1 MLIVNVNKNGN
12 QVVVS
17 TEGVIDTQSASKLSD
32 VLLELDYGDLDLT
45 LDFGRTDYI
54 TSAGLRVLL
63 VARKKLTDD
72 TMRIINVNEVIE
84 EVFKV
89 TGFSDLLNYTGKKQD
104 ALDCHMSFKALLKK
118 RVNDGLAF
126 VFSGREYT
134 WEDVDR
140 LSQIAADDLSKLGV
154 KKGAHVGICSP
165 NSINWIITFFAVQK
179 LGAIAILVNHGLKPD
194 EVAVLAEIGDI
205 THLCYGAI
213 PGITDFGVYSA
224 ALLGGRSTVEYM
236 YDIGMDVDFTSRLSE
251 YDAVKDKYGETYH
264 SDDPSVVIFT
274 SGSTGKPKA
283 VLSSSFNILNSVKAI
298 SAECNFTNADRAC
311 AFLPL
316 FHVFGFASC
325 IGIGLLY
332 GCVSYIPTVSKP
344 AALIDLIRDN
354 KCTVFNTVPT
364 MFLAM
369 IQQPEFTPE
378 ALSSLRVSVL
388 GGSATSESQM
398 TMLRSLL
405 PDNHFC
411 NIYGMSE
418 NAVISMTRYED
429 TVEHVTQTVGRR
441 VDGIEIEI
449 RNPASGEKVKD
460 GESGEIFI
468 RSKEMIVCYYR
479 LPIEKQPLDD
489 EGWLATGDLGVI
501 LPDGYLKLVG
511 RAKDLIIRGG
521 ENISPGE
528 VADAVAQLPGVADVK
543 VLGVPHEVL
552 GEEVAAAIV
561 LKDGKTFDEDAAKQT
576 LAGKLAKFKIPAY
589 FVVLD
594 KFPLLGSGK
603 VDAITL
609 KKDVLSKLGERR
621 SMQS

>member
-1 MLIVNVNKNGN
+1 MLVINVNKNGN
-12 QVVVS
+12 KVTVA
-17 TEGVIDTQSASKLSD
+17 TEGVIDTETASNLSAT
-32 VLLELDYGDLDLT
+32 LLELDYSNLDLT
-45 LDFGRTDYI
+45 LDFDKTDYI

-72 TMRIINVNEVIE
+72 TMRIINVNEPIE
-84 EVFKV
+84 LVFKV
-89 TGFSDLLNYTGKKQD
+89 TGFSDILNYSGKKQD
-104 ALDCHMSFKALLKK
+104 VVDCHMSFKALLKK
-118 RVNDGLAF
+118 RVNDGKAF
-126 VFSGREYT
+126 VFDGRDYT
-134 WEDVDR
+134 WENIDR
-140 LSQIAADDLSKLGV
+140 LSQIAADDLAKLGV
-154 KKGAHVGICSP
+154 DKGAHVGICSH
-165 NSINWIITFFAVQK
+165 NSINWIIAFFAVQK
-179 LGAIAILVNHGLKPD
+179 LGAIAILVNYGLKPD
-194 EVAVLAEIGDI
+194 EIATLAEIGDI

-213 PGITDFGVYSA
+213 PGITDFGVYSS
-224 ALLGGRSTVEYM
+224 ALLSGKSTIEHM
-236 YDIGMDVDFTSRLSE
+236 YDIGKDVDFTARLSE
-251 YDAVKDKYGETYH
+251 YDAIKDKYSEIYH
-264 SDDPSVVIFT
+264 FDDPSVIIFT

-298 SAECNFTNADRAC
+298 CAECNFSSEDRAC

-332 GCVSYIPTVSKP
+332 GCVEYIPTNNKP

-369 IQQPEFTPE
+369 IQQSNFEPE
-378 ALSSLRVSVL
+378 ALSSLRVSFL
-388 GGSATSESQM
+388 GGSTTSESQM
-398 TMLRSLL
+398 KMLRSLL
-405 PDNHFC
+405 PNNHFC

-418 NAVISMTRYED
+418 NPVISMTRYED
-429 TVEHVTQTVGRR
+429 TFEHVTQTVGRR

-449 RNPASGEKVKD
+449 RSLANGEKVED
-460 GESGEIFI
+460 GEPGEIFI
-468 RSKEMIVCYYR
+468 RSKEMIISYYR

-528 VADAVAQLPGVADVK
+528 IADAVAQLPGVADVK

-561 LKDGKTFDEDAAKQT
+561 LKEGQTFDEDAARQT
-576 LAGKLAKFKIPAY
+576 MSENLAKYKVPAY
-589 FVVLD
+589 FVIMD

-603 VDAITL
+603 IDAITL
-609 KKDVLSKLGERR
+609 KKEILSKLNRE
-621 SMQS
+621 

>member
-1 MLIVNVNKNGN
+1 MLVINVNKNGN
-12 QVVVS
+12 KVTVA
-17 TEGVIDTQSASKLSD
+17 TEGVIDTETASNLSAT
-32 VLLELDYGDLDLT
+32 LLELDYSNLDLT
-45 LDFGRTDYI
+45 LDFDKTDYI

-72 TMRIINVNEVIE
+72 TMRIINVNEPIE
-84 EVFKV
+84 LVFKV
-89 TGFSDLLNYTGKKQD
+89 TGFSDILNYSGKKQD
-104 ALDCHMSFKALLKK
+104 VVDCHMSFKALLKK
-118 RVNDGLAF
+118 RVNDGKAF
-126 VFSGREYT
+126 VFDGRDYT
-134 WEDVDR
+134 WEDIDR
-140 LSQIAADDLSKLGV
+140 LSQIAADDLAKLGV
-154 KKGAHVGICSP
+154 DKGAHVGICSH
-165 NSINWIITFFAVQK
+165 NSINWIIAFFAVQK
-179 LGAIAILVNHGLKPD
+179 LGAIAILVNYGLKPD
-194 EVAVLAEIGDI
+194 EIATLAEIGDI

-224 ALLGGRSTVEYM
+224 ALLSGKSTIEHM
-236 YDIGMDVDFTSRLSE
+236 YDIGKDVDFTARLSE
-251 YDAVKDKYGETYH
+251 YDAIKDKYSEIYH
-264 SDDPSVVIFT
+264 FDDPSVIIFT

-298 SAECNFTNADRAC
+298 CAECNFSSKDRAC

-332 GCVSYIPTVSKP
+332 GCVEYIPTNNKP

-369 IQQPEFTPE
+369 IQQSNFEPE
-378 ALSSLRVSVL
+378 ALSSLRVSFL
-388 GGSATSESQM
+388 GGSTTSESQM
-398 TMLRSLL
+398 KMLRSLL
-405 PDNHFC
+405 PNNHFC

-418 NAVISMTRYED
+418 NPVISMTRYED
-429 TVEHVTQTVGRR
+429 TFEHVTQTVGRR

-449 RNPASGEKVKD
+449 RSLANGEKVED
-460 GESGEIFI
+460 GEPGEIFI
-468 RSKEMIVCYYR
+468 RSKEMIISYYR

-528 VADAVAQLPGVADVK
+528 IADAVAQLPGVADVK

-561 LKDGKTFDEDAAKQT
+561 LKEGQTFDEDAARQT
-576 LAGKLAKFKIPAY
+576 MSEKLAKYKVPAY
-589 FVVLD
+589 FVIMD

-603 VDAITL
+603 IDAVTL
-609 KKDVLSKLGERR
+609 KKEILSKLNRE
-621 SMQS
+621 

>member
-1 MLIVNVNKNGN
+1 MLTVNVNKNGN
-12 QVVVS
+12 SVTVA
-17 TEGVIDTQSASKLSD
+17 TEGVIDTETSSKLSD
-32 VLLELDYGDLDLT
+32 ALLELDYSDLDLT
-45 LDFGRTDYI
+45 LDFDKTDYI

-63 VARKKLTDD
+63 IARKKLSDD
-72 TMRIINVNEVIE
+72 TMKIINVNEVIE
-84 EVFKV
+84 HVFKV
-89 TGFSDLLNYTGKKQD
+89 TGFSNILNYAEKNRNEIN
-104 ALDCHMSFKALLKK
+104 CHMSFKALLKK
-118 RVNDGLAF
+118 RVDGGKAF
-126 VFSGREYT
+126 VFAGREYT

-140 LSQIAADDLSKLGV
+140 LSQIAADDLAKLGV

-165 NSINWIITFFAVQK
+165 NSINWIISFFAVQK
-179 LGAIAILVNHGLKPD
+179 LGAIAILVNYGLKPD
-194 EVAVLAEIGDI
+194 EIATLAEIGDI

-213 PGITDFGVYSA
+213 PGLTDFGIYCA
-224 ALLGGRSTVEYM
+224 ALLGGKSTVEYM
-236 YDIGMDVDFTSRLSE
+236 YDIGMDVDFTSRISE
-251 YDAVKDKYGETYH
+251 YDSVKDKYDEMFH
-264 SDDPSVVIFT
+264 SDDPSVIIYT

-298 SAECNFTNADRAC
+298 SAECNFTSADRSC

-332 GCVSYIPTVSKP
+332 GCVSYIPTLNKP

-354 KCTVFNTVPT
+354 ECTIFNTVPT

-369 IQQPEFTPE
+369 IQQPTFKPE

-405 PDNHFC
+405 PNNHFC

-429 TVEHVTQTVGRR
+429 TFEHVTQTVGRR

-449 RNPASGEKVKD
+449 RNPANGEKVKD

-468 RSKEMIVCYYR
+468 RSKEMIVCYYN
-479 LPIEKQPLDD
+479 LPIEMQPLDH

-528 VADAVAQLPGVADVK
+528 IADAVAQLPSVADVK
-543 VLGVPHEVL
+543 VLGVPHEIL

-561 LKDGKTFDEDAAKQT
+561 LKDGETFDADAAKQT
-576 LAGKLAKFKIPAY
+576 LTGKLAKYKIPAY
-589 FVVLD
+589 FVVMD
-594 KFPLLGSGK
+594 EFPLLGSGK

-609 KKDVLSKLGERR
+609 KKDVLSKLNKG
-621 SMQS
+621 

>member
-1 MLIVNVNKNGN
+1 MLIVHVNKNGN
-12 QVVVS
+12 RVIVA
-17 TEGVIDTQSASKLSD
+17 TEGVIDTETASNLND
-32 VLLELDYGDLDLT
+32 ALLGLDYGDLDLT
-45 LDFGRTDYI
+45 LDFEKTDYI

-89 TGFSDLLNYTGKKQD
+89 TGFSNFLNYTKKKQD
-104 ALDCHMSFKALLKK
+104 AVNCHMSFKALLKK
-118 RVNDGLAF
+118 RVSDGKAF
-126 VFSGREYT
+126 VFAGREYT

-140 LSQIAADDLSKLGV
+140 LSQIVADDLAKLGV

-179 LGAIAILVNHGLKPD
+179 LGAIAILVNYGLKPD
-194 EVAVLAEIGDI
+194 EIAALAEIGDI

-213 PGITDFGVYSA
+213 PGLTDFGVYSA
-224 ALLGGRSTVEYM
+224 ALLGGRSTIEYM
-236 YDIGMDVDFTSRLSE
+236 YDIGMDIDFSSRLFE
-251 YDAVKDKYGETYH
+251 YDAIKDQYGEMYH

-283 VLSSSFNILNSVKAI
+283 VLSSSFNILNSVRAI
-298 SAECNFTNADRAC
+298 SVECNFTSADVSC

-316 FHVFGFASC
+316 FHVFGFSSC

-332 GCVSYIPTVSKP
+332 GCVSFIPTINKP

-354 KCTVFNTVPT
+354 QCTIFNTVPT

-369 IQQPEFTPE
+369 IQQPTFTPE
-378 ALSSLRVSVL
+378 ALSSLRVSAL

-405 PDNHFC
+405 PNNHFC

-429 TVEHVTQTVGRR
+429 TVEHITQTVGRR

-449 RNPASGEKVKD
+449 RNPANGEKVKD
-460 GESGEIFI
+460 GDPGEIFI

-479 LPIEKQPLDD
+479 LPIEMQPLDH

-543 VLGVPHEVL
+543 VLGIPHEVL

-561 LKDGKTFDEDAAKQT
+561 LKEGETFDADAAKQT
-576 LAGKLAKFKIPAY
+576 LAEKLAKYKIPAY
-589 FVVLD
+589 FVVMD

-603 VDAITL
+603 IDAITL
-609 KKDVLSKLGERR
+609 KKDVLSKLNKV
-621 SMQS
+621 

>member
-1 MLIVNVNKNGN
+1 MLVINVNKNGN
-12 QVVVS
+12 KVTVA
-17 TEGVIDTQSASKLSD
+17 TEGVIDTETASNLSAT
-32 VLLELDYGDLDLT
+32 LLELDYSNLDLT
-45 LDFGRTDYI
+45 LDFDKTDYI

-72 TMRIINVNEVIE
+72 TMRIINVNEPIE
-84 EVFKV
+84 LVFKV
-89 TGFSDLLNYTGKKQD
+89 TGFSDILNYSGKKQD
-104 ALDCHMSFKALLKK
+104 VVDCHMSFKALLKK
-118 RVNDGLAF
+118 RVNDGKAF
-126 VFSGREYT
+126 VFDGRDYT
-134 WEDVDR
+134 WENIDR
-140 LSQIAADDLSKLGV
+140 LSQIAADDLAKLGV
-154 KKGAHVGICSP
+154 DKGAHVGICSH
-165 NSINWIITFFAVQK
+165 NSINWIIAFFAVQK
-179 LGAIAILVNHGLKPD
+179 LGAIAILVNYGLKPD
-194 EVAVLAEIGDI
+194 EIATLAEIGDI

-224 ALLGGRSTVEYM
+224 ALLSGKSTIEHM
-236 YDIGMDVDFTSRLSE
+236 YDIGKDVDFTARLSE
-251 YDAVKDKYGETYH
+251 YDAIKDKYSEIYH
-264 SDDPSVVIFT
+264 FDDPSVIIFT

-298 SAECNFTNADRAC
+298 CAECNFSSEDRAC

-332 GCVSYIPTVSKP
+332 GCVEYIPTNNKP

-369 IQQPEFTPE
+369 IQQSNFEPE
-378 ALSSLRVSVL
+378 ALSSLRVSFL
-388 GGSATSESQM
+388 GGSTTSESQM
-398 TMLRSLL
+398 KMLRSLL
-405 PDNHFC
+405 PNNHFC

-418 NAVISMTRYED
+418 NPVISMTRYED
-429 TVEHVTQTVGRR
+429 TFEHVTQTVGRR

-449 RNPASGEKVKD
+449 RSLANGEKVED
-460 GESGEIFI
+460 GEPGEIFI
-468 RSKEMIVCYYR
+468 RSKEMIISYYR

-528 VADAVAQLPGVADVK
+528 IADAVAQLPGVADVK

-561 LKDGKTFDEDAAKQT
+561 LKEGQTFDEDAARQT
-576 LAGKLAKFKIPAY
+576 MSEKLAKYKVPAY
-589 FVVLD
+589 FVIMD

-603 VDAITL
+603 IDAITL
-609 KKDVLSKLGERR
+609 KKEILSKLNRE
-621 SMQS
+621 

>member
-1 MLIVNVNKNGN
+1 MLTVNINKNGN
-12 QVVVS
+12 KVTVA
-17 TEGVIDTQSASKLSD
+17 TEGVIDTETAHDLSNA
-32 VLLELDYGDLDLT
+32 LLELDYSDLDLT
-45 LDFGRTDYI
+45 LDFDKTDYI

-63 VARKKLTDD
+63 IARKKLTDD
-72 TMRIINVNEVIE
+72 TMRVINVNEVIE
-84 EVFKV
+84 HVFNV
-89 TGFSDLLNYTGKKQD
+89 TGFSGILNYTEKKQETFN
-104 ALDCHMSFKALLKK
+104 CHMSFKALLKN
-118 RVNDGLAF
+118 RVNDGKAF
-126 VFSGREYT
+126 VFDGREYT
-134 WEDVDR
+134 WEDIDR
-140 LSQIAADDLSKLGV
+140 LSQIAADDLAKRGV
-154 KKGAHVGICSP
+154 GKGAHVGICSP
-165 NSINWIITFFAVQK
+165 NSINWIIAFFAVQK

-194 EVAVLAEIGDI
+194 EIASLAEIGDI

-213 PGITDFGVYSA
+213 PGITDFGVYSSE
-224 ALLGGRSTVEYM
+224 LRYGRSSIKYM
-236 YDIGMDVDFTSRLSE
+236 YNIGMDIDFTSRLSE
-251 YDAVKDKYGETYH
+251 YNSVKDKYGEMYH
-264 SDDPSVVIFT
+264 SDDPSVIIYT

-298 SAECNFTNADRAC
+298 SAECNFTSADKSC

-332 GCVSYIPTVSKP
+332 GCVSYIPTINKP

-354 KCTVFNTVPT
+354 KCTIFNTVPT

-369 IQQPEFTPE
+369 IQQPNFTPE
-378 ALSSLRVSVL
+378 ALESLRVSAL

-405 PDNHFC
+405 PNNHFC

-429 TVEHVTQTVGRR
+429 TLEHVTQTVGRR

-449 RNPASGEKVKD
+449 RNPANGEKVKD

-468 RSKEMIVCYYR
+468 RSKEMIVCYYN
-479 LPIEKQPLDD
+479 LPIEMQPLDH

-528 VADAVAQLPGVADVK
+528 IADAIAQLPTVADVK
-543 VLGVPHEVL
+543 VLGVPHEIL

-561 LKDGKTFDEDAAKQT
+561 LKEGETFDEDTAKQT
-576 LAGKLAKFKIPAY
+576 LAGKLAKYKIPAY
-589 FVVLD
+589 FVVMD

-603 VDAITL
+603 IDAITL
-609 KKDVLSKLGERR
+609 KKDVISKLNKG
-621 SMQS
+621 

>member
-1 MLIVNVNKNGN
+1 MLVINVNKNGN
-12 QVVVS
+12 KVTVA
-17 TEGVIDTQSASKLSD
+17 TEGVIDTETASNLSAT
-32 VLLELDYGDLDLT
+32 LLELDYSNLDLT
-45 LDFGRTDYI
+45 LDFDKTDYI

-72 TMRIINVNEVIE
+72 TMRIINVNERIE
-84 EVFKV
+84 LVFKV
-89 TGFSDLLNYTGKKQD
+89 TGFSDILNYSGKKQD
-104 ALDCHMSFKALLKK
+104 VVDCHMSFKALLKK
-118 RVNDGLAF
+118 RVNDGKAF
-126 VFSGREYT
+126 VFDGRDYT
-134 WEDVDR
+134 WEDIDR
-140 LSQIAADDLSKLGV
+140 LSQIAADDLAKLGV
-154 KKGAHVGICSP
+154 DKGAHVGICSH
-165 NSINWIITFFAVQK
+165 NSINWIIAFFAVQK
-179 LGAIAILVNHGLKPD
+179 LGAIAILVNYGLKPD
-194 EVAVLAEIGDI
+194 EIATLAEIGDI

-213 PGITDFGVYSA
+213 PGITDFGVYSS
-224 ALLGGRSTVEYM
+224 ALLSGKSTIEHM
-236 YDIGMDVDFTSRLSE
+236 YDIGKDVDFTARLSE
-251 YDAVKDKYGETYH
+251 YDAIKDKYSEIYH
-264 SDDPSVVIFT
+264 FDDPSVIIFT

-298 SAECNFTNADRAC
+298 CAECNFSSEDRAC

-332 GCVSYIPTVSKP
+332 GCVEYIPTNNKP
-344 AALIDLIRDN
+344 AALIDLIRYN

-364 MFLAM
+364 MFFAM
-369 IQQPEFTPE
+369 IQQSNFEPE
-378 ALSSLRVSVL
+378 ALSSLRVSFL
-388 GGSATSESQM
+388 GGSTTSESQM
-398 TMLRSLL
+398 KMLRSLL
-405 PDNHFC
+405 PNNHFC

-418 NAVISMTRYED
+418 NPVISMTRYED
-429 TVEHVTQTVGRR
+429 TFEHVTQTVGRR

-449 RNPASGEKVKD
+449 RSLANGEKVED
-460 GESGEIFI
+460 GEPGEIFI
-468 RSKEMIVCYYR
+468 RSKEMIISYYR

-528 VADAVAQLPGVADVK
+528 IADAVAQLPGVADVK

-561 LKDGKTFDEDAAKQT
+561 LKEGQTFDEDAARQT
-576 LAGKLAKFKIPAY
+576 MSENLAKYKVPAY
-589 FVVLD
+589 FVIMD

-603 VDAITL
+603 IDAITL
-609 KKDVLSKLGERR
+609 KKEILSKLNRE
-621 SMQS
+621 

>member
-1 MLIVNVNKNGN
+1 MLVINVNKNGN
-12 QVVVS
+12 KVTVA
-17 TEGVIDTQSASKLSD
+17 TEGVIDTETASNLSAT
-32 VLLELDYGDLDLT
+32 LLELDYSNLDLT
-45 LDFGRTDYI
+45 LDFDKTDYI

-72 TMRIINVNEVIE
+72 TMRIINVNEPIE
-84 EVFKV
+84 LVFKV
-89 TGFSDLLNYTGKKQD
+89 TGFSDILNYSGKKQD
-104 ALDCHMSFKALLKK
+104 VVDCHMSFKALLKK
-118 RVNDGLAF
+118 RVNDGKAF
-126 VFSGREYT
+126 VFDGRDYT
-134 WEDVDR
+134 WEDIDR
-140 LSQIAADDLSKLGV
+140 LSQIAADDLAKLGV
-154 KKGAHVGICSP
+154 DKGAHVGICSH
-165 NSINWIITFFAVQK
+165 NSINWIIAFFAVQK
-179 LGAIAILVNHGLKPD
+179 LGAIAILVNYGLKPD
-194 EVAVLAEIGDI
+194 EIATLAEIGDI

-213 PGITDFGVYSA
+213 PGITDFGVYPA
-224 ALLGGRSTVEYM
+224 ALLSGKSTIEHM
-236 YDIGMDVDFTSRLSE
+236 YDIGKDVDFTARLSE
-251 YDAVKDKYGETYH
+251 YDAIKDKYSEIYH
-264 SDDPSVVIFT
+264 FDDPSVIIFT

-298 SAECNFTNADRAC
+298 CAECNFSSEDRAC

-332 GCVSYIPTVSKP
+332 GCVEYIPTNNKP

-369 IQQPEFTPE
+369 IQQSNFEPE
-378 ALSSLRVSVL
+378 ALSSLRVSFL
-388 GGSATSESQM
+388 GGSTTSESQM
-398 TMLRSLL
+398 KMLRSLL
-405 PDNHFC
+405 PNNHFC

-418 NAVISMTRYED
+418 NPVISMTRYED
-429 TVEHVTQTVGRR
+429 TFEHVTQTVGRR

-449 RNPASGEKVKD
+449 RSLANGEKVED
-460 GESGEIFI
+460 GEPGEIFI
-468 RSKEMIVCYYR
+468 RSKEMIISYYR

-528 VADAVAQLPGVADVK
+528 IADAVAQLPGVADVK

-561 LKDGKTFDEDAAKQT
+561 LKEGQTFDEDAARQT
-576 LAGKLAKFKIPAY
+576 MSEKLAKYKVPAY
-589 FVVLD
+589 FVIMD

-603 VDAITL
+603 IDAITL
-609 KKDVLSKLGERR
+609 KKEILSKLNRE
-621 SMQS
+621 

>member
-1 MLIVNVNKNGN
+1 MLVINVNKNGN
-12 QVVVS
+12 KVTVA
-17 TEGVIDTQSASKLSD
+17 TEGVIDTETASNLSAT
-32 VLLELDYGDLDLT
+32 LLELDYSNLDLT
-45 LDFGRTDYI
+45 LDFDKTDYI

-72 TMRIINVNEVIE
+72 TMRIINVNERIE
-84 EVFKV
+84 LVFKV
-89 TGFSDLLNYTGKKQD
+89 TGFSDLLNYSGKKQD
-104 ALDCHMSFKALLKK
+104 VVDCHMSFKALLKK
-118 RVNDGLAF
+118 RVNDGKAF
-126 VFSGREYT
+126 VFDGRDYT
-134 WEDVDR
+134 WEDIDR
-140 LSQIAADDLSKLGV
+140 LSQIAADDLAKLGV
-154 KKGAHVGICSP
+154 DKGAHVGICSH
-165 NSINWIITFFAVQK
+165 NSINWIIAFFAVQK
-179 LGAIAILVNHGLKPD
+179 LGAIAILVNYGLKPD
-194 EVAVLAEIGDI
+194 EIATLAEIGDI

-224 ALLGGRSTVEYM
+224 ALLSGKSTIEHM
-236 YDIGMDVDFTSRLSE
+236 YDIGKDVDFTARLSE
-251 YDAVKDKYGETYH
+251 YDAIKDKYSEIYH
-264 SDDPSVVIFT
+264 FDDPSVIIFT

-298 SAECNFTNADRAC
+298 CAECNFSSEDRAC

-332 GCVSYIPTVSKP
+332 GCVEYIPTNNKP

-369 IQQPEFTPE
+369 IQQSNFEPE
-378 ALSSLRVSVL
+378 ALSSLRVSFL
-388 GGSATSESQM
+388 GGSTTSESQM
-398 TMLRSLL
+398 KMLRSLL
-405 PDNHFC
+405 PNNHFC

-418 NAVISMTRYED
+418 NPVISMTRYED
-429 TVEHVTQTVGRR
+429 TFEHVTQTVGRR

-449 RNPASGEKVKD
+449 RSLANGEKVED
-460 GESGEIFI
+460 GEPGEIFI
-468 RSKEMIVCYYR
+468 RSKEMIISYYR

-528 VADAVAQLPGVADVK
+528 IADAVAQLPGVADVK

-561 LKDGKTFDEDAAKQT
+561 LKEGQTFDEDAARQT
-576 LAGKLAKFKIPAY
+576 MSEKLAKYKVPAY
-589 FVVLD
+589 FVIMD

-603 VDAITL
+603 IDAITL
-609 KKDVLSKLGERR
+609 KKEILSKLNRE
-621 SMQS
+621 

>member
-1 MLIVNVNKNGN
+1 MLVINVNKNGN
-12 QVVVS
+12 KVTVA
-17 TEGVIDTQSASKLSD
+17 TEGVIDTETASNLSAT
-32 VLLELDYGDLDLT
+32 LLELDYSNLDLT
-45 LDFGRTDYI
+45 LDFDKTDYI

-72 TMRIINVNEVIE
+72 TMRIINVNERIE
-84 EVFKV
+84 LVFKV
-89 TGFSDLLNYTGKKQD
+89 TGFSDILNYSGKKQD
-104 ALDCHMSFKALLKK
+104 VVDCHMSFKALLKK
-118 RVNDGLAF
+118 RVNDGKAF
-126 VFSGREYT
+126 VFDGRDYT
-134 WEDVDR
+134 WEDIDR
-140 LSQIAADDLSKLGV
+140 LSQIAADDLAKLGV
-154 KKGAHVGICSP
+154 DKGAHVGICSH
-165 NSINWIITFFAVQK
+165 NSINWIIAFFAVQK
-179 LGAIAILVNHGLKPD
+179 LGAIAILVNYGLKPD
-194 EVAVLAEIGDI
+194 EIATLAEIGDI

-213 PGITDFGVYSA
+213 PGITDFGVYSS
-224 ALLGGRSTVEYM
+224 ALLSGKSTIEHM
-236 YDIGMDVDFTSRLSE
+236 YDIGKDVDFTARLSE
-251 YDAVKDKYGETYH
+251 YDAIKDKYSEIYH
-264 SDDPSVVIFT
+264 FDDPSVIIFT

-298 SAECNFTNADRAC
+298 CAECNFSSEDRAC

-332 GCVSYIPTVSKP
+332 GCVEYIPTNNKP
-344 AALIDLIRDN
+344 AALIDLIRYN

-364 MFLAM
+364 MFFAM
-369 IQQPEFTPE
+369 IQQSNFEPE
-378 ALSSLRVSVL
+378 ALSSLRVSFL
-388 GGSATSESQM
+388 GGSTTSESQM
-398 TMLRSLL
+398 KMLRSLL
-405 PDNHFC
+405 PNNHFC

-418 NAVISMTRYED
+418 NPVISMTRYED
-429 TVEHVTQTVGRR
+429 TFEHVTQTVGRR

-449 RNPASGEKVKD
+449 RSLANGEKVED
-460 GESGEIFI
+460 GEPGEIFI
-468 RSKEMIVCYYR
+468 RSKEMIISYYR

-528 VADAVAQLPGVADVK
+528 IADAVAQLPGVADVK

-561 LKDGKTFDEDAAKQT
+561 LKEGQTFDEDAARQT
-576 LAGKLAKFKIPAY
+576 MSEKLAKYKVPAY
-589 FVVLD
+589 FVIMD

-603 VDAITL
+603 IDAITL
-609 KKDVLSKLGERR
+609 KKEILSKLNRE
-621 SMQS
+621 

>member
-1 MLIVNVNKNGN
+1 
-12 QVVVS
+12 
-17 TEGVIDTQSASKLSD
+17 
-32 VLLELDYGDLDLT
+32 
-45 LDFGRTDYI
+45 
-54 TSAGLRVLL
+54 
-63 VARKKLTDD
+63 
-72 TMRIINVNEVIE
+72 
-84 EVFKV
+84 
-89 TGFSDLLNYTGKKQD
+89 
-104 ALDCHMSFKALLKK
+104 MSFKALLKK
-118 RVNDGLAF
+118 RVNDGKAF
-126 VFSGREYT
+126 VFDGRDYT
-134 WEDVDR
+134 WEDIDR
-140 LSQIAADDLSKLGV
+140 LSQIAADDLAKLGV
-154 KKGAHVGICSP
+154 DKGAHVGICSH
-165 NSINWIITFFAVQK
+165 NSINWIIAFFAVQK
-179 LGAIAILVNHGLKPD
+179 LGAIAILVNYGLKPD
-194 EVAVLAEIGDI
+194 EIATLAEIGDI

-213 PGITDFGVYSA
+213 PGITDFGVYPA
-224 ALLGGRSTVEYM
+224 ALLSGKSTIEHM
-236 YDIGMDVDFTSRLSE
+236 YDIGKDVDFTARLSE
-251 YDAVKDKYGETYH
+251 YDAIKDKYSEIYH
-264 SDDPSVVIFT
+264 FDDPSVIIFT

-298 SAECNFTNADRAC
+298 CAECNFSSEDRAC

-332 GCVSYIPTVSKP
+332 GCVEYIPTNNKP

-369 IQQPEFTPE
+369 IQQSNFEPE
-378 ALSSLRVSVL
+378 ALSSLRVSFL
-388 GGSATSESQM
+388 GGSTTSESQM
-398 TMLRSLL
+398 KMLRSLL
-405 PDNHFC
+405 PNNHFC

-418 NAVISMTRYED
+418 NPVISMTRYED
-429 TVEHVTQTVGRR
+429 TFEHVTQTVGRR

-449 RNPASGEKVKD
+449 RSLANGEKVED
-460 GESGEIFI
+460 GEPGEIFI
-468 RSKEMIVCYYR
+468 RSKEMIISYYR

-528 VADAVAQLPGVADVK
+528 IADAVAQLPGVADVK

-561 LKDGKTFDEDAAKQT
+561 LKEGQTFDEDAARQT
-576 LAGKLAKFKIPAY
+576 MSEKLAKYKVPAY
-589 FVVLD
+589 FVIMD

-603 VDAITL
+603 IDAITL
-609 KKDVLSKLGERR
+609 KKEILSKLNRE
-621 SMQS
+621 

>member
-1 MLIVNVNKNGN
+1 MLVINVNKNGN
-12 QVVVS
+12 KVTVA
-17 TEGVIDTQSASKLSD
+17 TEGVIDTETASNLSAT
-32 VLLELDYGDLDLT
+32 LLELDYSNLDLT
-45 LDFGRTDYI
+45 LDFDKTDYI

-72 TMRIINVNEVIE
+72 TMRIINVNERIE
-84 EVFKV
+84 LVFKV
-89 TGFSDLLNYTGKKQD
+89 TGFSDILNYSGKKQD
-104 ALDCHMSFKALLKK
+104 VVDCHMSFKALLKK
-118 RVNDGLAF
+118 RVNDGKAF
-126 VFSGREYT
+126 VFDGRDYT
-134 WEDVDR
+134 WEDIDR
-140 LSQIAADDLSKLGV
+140 LSQIAADDLAKLGV
-154 KKGAHVGICSP
+154 DKGAHVGICSH
-165 NSINWIITFFAVQK
+165 NSINWIIAFFAVQK
-179 LGAIAILVNHGLKPD
+179 LGAIAILVNYGLKPD
-194 EVAVLAEIGDI
+194 EIATLAEIGDI

-213 PGITDFGVYSA
+213 PGITDFGVYSS
-224 ALLGGRSTVEYM
+224 ALLSGKSTIEHM
-236 YDIGMDVDFTSRLSE
+236 YDIGKDVDFTARLSE
-251 YDAVKDKYGETYH
+251 YDAIKDKYSEIYH
-264 SDDPSVVIFT
+264 FDDPSVIIFT

-298 SAECNFTNADRAC
+298 CAECNFSSEDRAC

-332 GCVSYIPTVSKP
+332 GCVEYIPTNNKP

-364 MFLAM
+364 MFFAM
-369 IQQPEFTPE
+369 IQQSNFEPE
-378 ALSSLRVSVL
+378 ALSSLRVSFL
-388 GGSATSESQM
+388 GGSTTSESQM
-398 TMLRSLL
+398 KMLRSLL
-405 PDNHFC
+405 PNNHFC

-418 NAVISMTRYED
+418 NPVISMTRYED
-429 TVEHVTQTVGRR
+429 TFEHVTQTVGRR

-449 RNPASGEKVKD
+449 RSLANGEKVED
-460 GESGEIFI
+460 GEPGEIFI
-468 RSKEMIVCYYR
+468 RSKEMIISYYR

-528 VADAVAQLPGVADVK
+528 IADAVAQLPGVADVK

-561 LKDGKTFDEDAAKQT
+561 LKEGQTFDEDAARQT
-576 LAGKLAKFKIPAY
+576 MSEKLAKYKVPAY
-589 FVVLD
+589 FVIMD

-603 VDAITL
+603 IDAITL
-609 KKDVLSKLGERR
+609 KKEILSKLNRE
-621 SMQS
+621 

>member
-1 MLIVNVNKNGN
+1 MLVVNVNKNGN
-12 QVVVS
+12 QVIIE
-17 TEGVIDTQSASKLSD
+17 TEGTIDTETASILSD
-32 VLLELDYGDLDLT
+32 ALLKLDYSDLNLT
-45 LDFGRTDYI
+45 LDFNKTKYI

-63 VARKKLTDD
+63 IARKKLTHD
-72 TMRIINVNEVIE
+72 TMKIINANENIV

-89 TGFSDLLNYTGKKQD
+89 TGFSNILNYTEKKQD
-104 ALDCHMSFKALLKK
+104 TIDCHMSFKALLKK
-118 RVNDGLAF
+118 RVSDDKAF
-126 VFSGREYT
+126 VFAGREYT
-134 WEDVDR
+134 WNDIDR
-140 LSQIAADDLSKLGV
+140 LSQIAADDLAKLGV
-154 KKGAHVGICSP
+154 KKGSHVGICAP

-179 LGAIAILVNHGLKPD
+179 LGAIALLVNYGLKPD
-194 EVAVLAEIGDI
+194 EIASLAEIGDI

-213 PGITDFGVYSA
+213 PGLTDFGVYSA
-224 ALLGGRSTVEYM
+224 ALLGGKSSVEYT
-236 YDIGMDVDFTSRLSE
+236 YDIGMGVDFSLRLPE
-251 YDAVKDKYGETYH
+251 YDFVKDKFGEMYH

-283 VLSSSFNILNSVKAI
+283 VLSSSFNLLNSVKAI
-298 SAECNFTNADRAC
+298 SAECNFTSADKSC

-316 FHVFGFASC
+316 FHVFGFSSC

-344 AALIDLIRDN
+344 AALIELICDN
-354 KCTVFNTVPT
+354 KCTIFNTVPT

-369 IQQPEFTPE
+369 IQQPTFTPE

-398 TMLRSLL
+398 TALRSLL
-405 PDNHFC
+405 PNNHFC

-429 TVEHVTQTVGRR
+429 TFEHVTQTVGRR

-449 RNPASGEKVKD
+449 RNPSSGEKVSD
-460 GESGEIFI
+460 GNPGEIFI

-479 LPIEKQPLDD
+479 LPIEMQPLDD

-528 VADAVAQLPGVADVK
+528 IADAVAQLPEVADVK
-543 VLGVPHEVL
+543 VIGVPHEIL

-561 LKDGKTFDEDAAKQT
+561 LKKGETFDEKTAKQV
-576 LAGKLAKFKIPAY
+576 LSEKLAKHKIPAY
-589 FVVLD
+589 FVVMD

-603 VDAITL
+603 IDAITL
-609 KKDVLSKLGERR
+609 NKDVINKLSNSK
-621 SMQS
+621 

>member
-1 MLIVNVNKNGN
+1 MLEIYVNENENR
-12 QVVVS
+12 VVVA
-17 TEGVIDTQSASKLSD
+17 TEGVIDTETAFDFSAA
-32 VLLELDYGDLDLT
+32 LLKLDYGNLDLT
-45 LDFGRTDYI
+45 LDFDKTDYI

-72 TMRIINVNEVIE
+72 TMRIINVNENIE
-84 EVFKV
+84 HVFKA
-89 TGFSDLLNYTGKKQD
+89 TGFANILNYTVKTRD
-104 ALDCHMSFKALLKK
+104 EIDCHMSFKALLKK
-118 RVNDGLAF
+118 RVNDGKAF
-126 VFSGREYT
+126 VFAGREYT

-140 LSQIAADDLSKLGV
+140 LSQIAAEDLAKLGV
-154 KKGAHVGICSP
+154 GKGSHVGICSP
-165 NSINWIITFFAVQK
+165 NSINWIIAFFAVQK

-194 EVAVLAEIGDI
+194 EVASLAEIGDI

-213 PGITDFGVYSA
+213 PGVTEYGVYAA
-224 ALLGGRSTVEYM
+224 ALLSGKSTVKYM
-236 YDIGMDVDFTSRLSE
+236 YDIGMDVDFTARLSE
-251 YDAVKDKYGETYH
+251 YDAVRDKYGEMYH
-264 SDDPSVVIFT
+264 SDDPSVIIYT

-283 VLSSSFNILNSVKAI
+283 VLSSSFNILNSVKI
-298 SAECNFTNADRAC
+298 ICTECNYTSEDRLC

-332 GCVSYIPTVSKP
+332 GCVSYIPTVNKP
-344 AALIDLIRDN
+344 AALIDLIREYQ
-354 KCTVFNTVPT
+354 CTVFNTVPT

-369 IQQPEFTPE
+369 VQQPTFRPE
-378 ALSSLRVSVL
+378 ALSSLRVSFL

-405 PDNHFC
+405 PNNHFC

-418 NAVISMTRYED
+418 NPVISMTRYED
-429 TVEHVTQTVGRR
+429 TFEHVTQTVGRR
-441 VDGIEIEI
+441 ADGIEIEI
-449 RNPASGEKVKD
+449 RNPATGEKVKD

-468 RSKEMIVCYYR
+468 RSKQMIVCYYR
-479 LPIEKQPLDD
+479 LPIEMQPLDH

-528 VADAVAQLPGVADVK
+528 IADAVAQLPGVADVK

-552 GEEVAAAIV
+552 GEEVAAAVV
-561 LKDGKTFDEDAAKQT
+561 LKEGAAFDADAAKQMLT
-576 LAGKLAKFKIPAY
+576 EKLAKYKIPAY
-589 FVVLD
+589 FVVMD
-594 KFPLLGSGK
+594 AFPLLGSGK
-603 VDAITL
+603 IDAVTL
-609 KKDVLSKLGERR
+609 KKDVLSKLNVTGA
-621 SMQS
+621 

>member
-1 MLIVNVNKNGN
+1 MLEIKVSKDGN
-12 QVVVS
+12 RVVVAPK
-17 TEGVIDTQSASKLSD
+17 GIIDTETSAKLSE
-32 VLLELDYGDLDLT
+32 VLLGLDYKDLDLT
-45 LDFGRTDYI
+45 IDFDKTDYI
-54 TSAGLRVLL
+54 TSTGLRVLL
-63 VARKKLTDD
+63 VARKKLSDE
-72 TMRIINVNEVIE
+72 TMRVINVNEAIS
-84 EVFKV
+84 EVFEV
-89 TGFSDLLNYTGKKQD
+89 TGFSGILNFAVKKQT
-104 ALDCHMSFKALLKK
+104 LEDCHLSFKAFLKK

-126 VFSGREYT
+126 VFAGREYT
-134 WEDVDR
+134 WEDIDR
-140 LSQIAADDLSKLGV
+140 LSQIVADDLAKAGV
-154 KKGAHVGICSP
+154 KKGSHVGICSP

-179 LGAIAILVNHGLKPD
+179 LGAIALLVNYGLKPD
-194 EVAVLAEIGDI
+194 EIASLGEIGDI

-213 PGITDFGVYSA
+213 PGLTDYGIFSS
-224 ALLGGRSTVEYM
+224 ALLGGRSTITFM
-236 YDIGMDVDFTSRLSE
+236 YNIGMEQDFTKRLSE
-251 YDAVKDKYGETYH
+251 YDAIKDKYAEIYH

-283 VLSSSFNILNSVKAI
+283 VLSSSFNLLNSVKAI
-298 SAECNFTNADRAC
+298 SAECNFTSKDRCC

-316 FHVFGFASC
+316 FHVFGFCSC

-332 GCVSYIPTVSKP
+332 GCVSYIPSGNKP
-344 AALIDLIRDN
+344 QMLIDLIRE
-354 KCTVFNTVPT
+354 KQCTVFNTVPT

-369 IQQPEFTPE
+369 IGQPGFAPDS
-378 ALSSLRVSVL
+378 LSSLRVSVL

-398 TMLRSLL
+398 TMFRSLL
-405 PDNHFC
+405 PNNHFC

-429 TVEHVTQTVGRR
+429 TFEHMTQTVGRR

-449 RNPASGEKVKD
+449 RNPANGEKLPD
-460 GESGEIFI
+460 GQSGEIYI

-528 VADAVAQLPGVADVK
+528 IADEVVKLPGVADVK

-552 GEEVAAAIV
+552 GEEVAAAIL
-561 LKDGKTFDEDAAKQT
+561 LKDGATFDEAAAKAT
-576 LAGKLAKFKIPAY
+576 LTSKLAKYKVPAY
-589 FVVLD
+589 FVVMD
-594 KFPLLGSGK
+594 RFPLLGSGK
-603 VDAITL
+603 IDAITL
-609 KKDVLSKLGERR
+609 KKEVLTKLNKG
-621 SMQS
+621 

>member
-1 MLIVNVNKNGN
+1 MLKANVMKNGN
-12 QVVVS
+12 QVIVA
-17 TEGVIDTQSASKLSD
+17 TEGVIDTETAPQLSEA
-32 VLLELDYGDLDLT
+32 LLSLDYHNLDLT
-45 LDFGRTDYI
+45 LDFDKTDYI

-63 VARKKLTDD
+63 VARKKLSDD
-72 TMRIINVNEVIE
+72 TMRIINVNEFVS
-84 EVFKV
+84 EVFQV
-89 TGFSDLLNYTGKKQD
+89 TGFSGILNFSLKKQD
-104 ALDCHMSFKALLKK
+104 VADCHLSFKAFLKK

-126 VFSGREYT
+126 VFADREYT

-140 LSQIAADDLSKLGV
+140 LSQIVANDLAKAGV
-154 KKGAHVGICSP
+154 KKGSHVGICSP

-179 LGAIAILVNHGLKPD
+179 LGAIALLVNYGLKPD
-194 EVAVLAEIGDI
+194 EIATLSEIGDI

-213 PGITDFGVYSA
+213 PGLTDFGVFSA
-224 ALLGGRSTVEYM
+224 ALLGGRSTVTYM
-236 YDIGMDVDFTSRLSE
+236 YDIGMGQDFTKRLAE
-251 YDAVKDKYGETYH
+251 YDAVKDQYDELYH

-283 VLSSSFNILNSVKAI
+283 VLSSSFNLLNSVKAI
-298 SAECNFTNADRAC
+298 SAECNFTSKDRAC

-316 FHVFGFASC
+316 FHVFGFSSC

-332 GCVSYIPTVSKP
+332 GCVSYIPSSNKPTV
-344 AALIDLIRDN
+344 LIDLIREK

-369 IQQPEFTPE
+369 IGQPSFSPE

-405 PDNHFC
+405 PNNHFC

-429 TVEHVTQTVGRR
+429 TIEHMTQTVGRR

-449 RNPASGEKVKD
+449 RNPANGEKLPD
-460 GESGEIFI
+460 GQPGEIFI

-528 VADAVAQLPGVADVK
+528 IADEVAQLPGVADVK
-543 VLGVPHEVL
+543 VIGVPHEVL
-552 GEEVAAAIV
+552 GEEVAAVIL
-561 LKDGKTFDEDAAKQT
+561 LKDGESFDEEAARKT
-576 LAGKLAKFKIPAY
+576 LSGKLAKYKVPAY
-589 FVVLD
+589 FVIVD

-603 VDAITL
+603 IDAITL
-609 KKDVLSKLGERR
+609 KKDVLAKLKKG
-621 SMQS
+621 

>member
-1 MLIVNVNKNGN
+1 MLTVKVNQNGN
-12 QVVVS
+12 KVVVEP
-17 TEGVIDTQSASKLSD
+17 EGIIDTETVTQLND
-32 VLLELDYGDLDLT
+32 VLLELDYSNLNLT
-45 LDFGRTDYI
+45 LDFDKTQYI

-63 VARKKLTDD
+63 IARKKLSDE
-72 TMRIINVNEVIE
+72 TMRIINVNDSIVEL
-84 EVFKV
+84 FKI
-89 TGFSDLLNYTGKKQD
+89 TGFSDILKFEKKKLD
-104 ALDCHMSFKALLKK
+104 ILDCHMSFKELLKN

-126 VFSGREYT
+126 VFNGREYT
-134 WEDVDR
+134 WDDINR
-140 LSQIAADDLSKLGV
+140 LSQIVADDLHKLGV
-154 KKGAHVGICSP
+154 KKGSHVGICSP

-179 LGAIAILVNHGLKPD
+179 LEAIAFLVNYGLKPN
-194 EVAVLAEIGDI
+194 EIAMIAEIGDI

-213 PGITDFGVYSA
+213 PGLTDFNIYSS
-224 ALLGGRSTVEYM
+224 ALLMGNSVIRHM
-236 YDIGMDVDFTSRLSE
+236 YDIGMNVDFSTRISE
-251 YDAVKDKYGETYH
+251 YDDVKDKYDELSH
-264 SDDPSVVIFT
+264 HDDPSVVIFT

-283 VLSSSFNILNSVKAI
+283 VLSSSFNLLNSVKAI
-298 SAECNFTNADRAC
+298 SVECNFTSSDKAC

-316 FHVFGFASC
+316 FHVFGFSSC

-332 GCVSYIPTVSKP
+332 GCVSYIPTINKP
-344 AALIDLIRDN
+344 NALIELISDN
-354 KCTVFNTVPT
+354 KCTIFNTVPT

-369 IQQPEFTPE
+369 IQQPGFTPE
-378 ALSSLRVSVL
+378 ALSSLRVSIL

-398 TMLRSLL
+398 TMLRSIL
-405 PDNHFC
+405 PNNHFC

-429 TVEHVTQTVGRR
+429 TFEHVTQTVGRR

-449 RNPASGEKVKD
+449 RNPANGEIVPD
-460 GESGEIFI
+460 GNPGEIFI

-479 LPIEKQPLDD
+479 LPIEMQPLDD

-528 VADAVAQLPGVADVK
+528 IADAVAQLPEIADVK
-543 VLGVPHEVL
+543 VIGVPHEVL

-561 LKDGKTFDEDAAKQT
+561 LKDDASFDAEAAKQKLT
-576 LAGKLAKFKIPAY
+576 EKLAKYKIPSY
-589 FVVLD
+589 FVVME

-603 VDAITL
+603 IDTITL
-609 KKDVLSKLGERR
+609 KKEVLLKLGRK
-621 SMQS
+621 S

>member
-1 MLIVNVNKNGN
+1 MLVINVNKNGN
-12 QVVVS
+12 KVTVA
-17 TEGVIDTQSASKLSD
+17 TEGVIDTETASNLSAT
-32 VLLELDYGDLDLT
+32 LLELDYSNLDLT
-45 LDFGRTDYI
+45 LDFDKTDYI

-72 TMRIINVNEVIE
+72 TMRIINVNERIE
-84 EVFKV
+84 LVFKV
-89 TGFSDLLNYTGKKQD
+89 TGFSDLLNYSGKKQD
-104 ALDCHMSFKALLKK
+104 VVDCHMSFKALLKK
-118 RVNDGLAF
+118 RVNDGKAF
-126 VFSGREYT
+126 VFDGRDYT
-134 WEDVDR
+134 WEDIDR
-140 LSQIAADDLSKLGV
+140 LSQIAADDLAKLGV
-154 KKGAHVGICSP
+154 DKGAHVGICSH
-165 NSINWIITFFAVQK
+165 NSINWIIAFFAVQK
-179 LGAIAILVNHGLKPD
+179 LGAIAILVNYGLKPD
-194 EVAVLAEIGDI
+194 EIATLAEIGDI

-224 ALLGGRSTVEYM
+224 ALLSGKSTIEHM
-236 YDIGMDVDFTSRLSE
+236 YDIGKDVDFTARLSE
-251 YDAVKDKYGETYH
+251 YDDIKDKYSEIYH
-264 SDDPSVVIFT
+264 FDDPSVIIFT

-298 SAECNFTNADRAC
+298 CAECNFSSEDRAC

-332 GCVSYIPTVSKP
+332 GCVEYIPTNNKP

-364 MFLAM
+364 MFFAM
-369 IQQPEFTPE
+369 IQQSNFEPE
-378 ALSSLRVSVL
+378 ALSSLRVSFL
-388 GGSATSESQM
+388 GGSTTSESQM
-398 TMLRSLL
+398 KMLRSLL
-405 PDNHFC
+405 PNNHFC

-418 NAVISMTRYED
+418 NPVISMTRYED
-429 TVEHVTQTVGRR
+429 TFEHVTQTVGRR

-449 RNPASGEKVKD
+449 RSLANGEKVED
-460 GESGEIFI
+460 GEPGEIFI
-468 RSKEMIVCYYR
+468 RSKEMIISYYR

-528 VADAVAQLPGVADVK
+528 IADAVAQLPGVADVK

-561 LKDGKTFDEDAAKQT
+561 LKEGQTFDEDAARQT
-576 LAGKLAKFKIPAY
+576 MSEKLAKYKVPAY
-589 FVVLD
+589 FVIMD

-603 VDAITL
+603 IDAITL
-609 KKDVLSKLGERR
+609 KKEILSKLNRE
-621 SMQS
+621 

>member
-1 MLIVNVNKNGN
+1 
-12 QVVVS
+12 
-17 TEGVIDTQSASKLSD
+17 
-32 VLLELDYGDLDLT
+32 
-45 LDFGRTDYI
+45 
-54 TSAGLRVLL
+54 
-63 VARKKLTDD
+63 
-72 TMRIINVNEVIE
+72 
-84 EVFKV
+84 
-89 TGFSDLLNYTGKKQD
+89 
-104 ALDCHMSFKALLKK
+104 
-118 RVNDGLAF
+118 
-126 VFSGREYT
+126 
-134 WEDVDR
+134 
-140 LSQIAADDLSKLGV
+140 
-154 KKGAHVGICSP
+154 
-165 NSINWIITFFAVQK
+165 
-179 LGAIAILVNHGLKPD
+179 
-194 EVAVLAEIGDI
+194 
-205 THLCYGAI
+205 
-213 PGITDFGVYSA
+213 
-224 ALLGGRSTVEYM
+224 
-236 YDIGMDVDFTSRLSE
+236 MDVDYTERLSE
-251 YDAVKDKYGETYH
+251 YGAVKDKYGDMYH

-298 SAECNFTNADRAC
+298 SAECNFTSADRAC

-316 FHVFGFASC
+316 FHVFGFSSC

-332 GCVSYIPTVSKP
+332 GCISYIPTVNKP

-354 KCTVFNTVPT
+354 RCTVFNTVPT

-369 IQQPEFTPE
+369 IQQPAFSPE

-405 PDNHFC
+405 PNNHFC

-429 TVEHVTQTVGRR
+429 TVEHVTQIVGRR

-449 RNPASGEKVKD
+449 RNPANGEKVKD
-460 GESGEIFI
+460 GDPGEIFI
-468 RSKEMIVCYYR
+468 RSKEMIVCYYH
-479 LPIEKQPLDD
+479 LPIEMQPLDH

-528 VADAVAQLPGVADVK
+528 VVDAVAQLPGVADVK
-543 VLGVPHEVL
+543 VLGVPHEIL

-561 LKDGKTFDEDAAKQT
+561 LKKGETFDADAAKQT
-576 LAGKLAKFKIPAY
+576 LTEKLAKYKIPEY
-589 FVVLD
+589 FIVTD

-603 VDAITL
+603 IDTITL
-609 KKDVLSKLGERR
+609 KKDVLSKLNKG
-621 SMQS
+621 

>member
-1 MLIVNVNKNGN
+1 MLAITTVKNGN
-12 QVVVS
+12 RVVVS
-17 TEGVIDTQSASKLSD
+17 TEGVIDTETAPQLGEA
-32 VLLELDYGDLDLT
+32 LLELDYSNLDLT
-45 LDFGRTDYI
+45 LDFGKTEYI

-63 VARKKLTDD
+63 VARKKLSDE
-72 TMRIINVNEVIE
+72 TMRIVNVNENIV
-84 EVFKV
+84 EVFQI
-89 TGFSDLLNYTGKKQD
+89 TGFSGILRYSLKEQGEV
-104 ALDCHMSFKALLKK
+104 DCHLSFKALLKK

-126 VFSGREYT
+126 VFAGREYT

-140 LSQIAADDLSKLGV
+140 LSQIVADDLAKAGV
-154 KKGAHVGICSP
+154 KKGSHVGICSL
-165 NSINWIITFFAVQK
+165 NSINWIVTFFAVQK
-179 LGAIAILVNHGLKPD
+179 LGAIALLVNFGLKPD
-194 EVAVLAEIGDI
+194 EIATLAEIGDI
-205 THLCYGAI
+205 TYLCYGAI
-213 PGITDFGVYSA
+213 PGKTDFGMFST
-224 ALLGGRSTVEYM
+224 ALLGGRSAITYM
-236 YDIGMDVDFTSRLSE
+236 YDIGMERDFSKRLSE
-251 YDAVKDKYGETYH
+251 YDAIRDKYAEAYH

-283 VLSSSFNILNSVKAI
+283 VLSSSFNLLNSVKAI
-298 SAECNFTNADRAC
+298 SAECNFTSADRAC
-311 AFLPL
+311 AFLPM
-316 FHVFGFASC
+316 FHVFGFCSC

-332 GCVSYIPTVSKP
+332 GCVSYIPAVIKP
-344 AALIDLIRDN
+344 GALIDLIRDE

-369 IQQPEFTPE
+369 IQQPNFTPE
-378 ALSSLRVSVL
+378 ALATLRVSVL
-388 GGSATSESQM
+388 GGAATSESQM

-405 PDNHFC
+405 PNNHFC

-429 TVEHVTQTVGRR
+429 TFEHVTQTVGRR

-449 RNPASGEKVKD
+449 RNVANGEKVPD
-460 GESGEIFI
+460 GQPGEIYI

-528 VADAVAQLPGVADVK
+528 IADEVSQLPGVADVK
-543 VLGVPHEVL
+543 VMGVPHEVL
-552 GEEVAAAIV
+552 GEEVAAVIV
-561 LKDGKTFDEDAAKQT
+561 LKEGAAFDEEAAKKA
-576 LAGKLAKFKIPAY
+576 LASKLAKFKVPAY
-589 FVVLD
+589 FVIMD

-609 KKDVLSKLGERR
+609 KKEMLAKLGKE
-621 SMQS
+621 

>member
-1 MLIVNVNKNGN
+1 MLTVNVDKNGN

-17 TEGVIDTQSASKLSD
+17 AEGVIDTESASKLSD
-32 VLLELDYGDLDLT
+32 ALLELDYGDLDLT
-45 LDFGRTDYI
+45 LDFDRTDYI

-84 EVFKV
+84 KVFKV

-104 ALDCHMSFKALLKK
+104 AVDCHMSFKALLKK

-194 EVAVLAEIGDI
+194 EVASLAEIGDI

-224 ALLGGRSTVEYM
+224 ALLGGGSTVEYM

-251 YDAVKDKYGETYH
+251 YDAVKDKYGEMYH

-298 SAECNFTNADRAC
+298 SAECSFTSADRAC

-528 VADAVAQLPGVADVK
+528 IADEVVKLPGVADVK

-552 GEEVAAAIV
+552 GEEVAAAIL
-561 LKDGKTFDEDAAKQT
+561 LKDGATFDEAAAKAT
-576 LAGKLAKFKIPAY
+576 LASKLAKYKVPAY
-589 FVVLD
+589 FVVMD
-594 KFPLLGSGK
+594 RFPLLGSGK
-603 VDAITL
+603 IDAITL
-609 KKDVLSKLGERR
+609 KKEVLAKLNKG
-621 SMQS
+621 

>member
-1 MLIVNVNKNGN
+1 MLTVNINKNGN
-12 QVVVS
+12 KVTVA
-17 TEGVIDTQSASKLSD
+17 TEGVIDTETAHDLSNA
-32 VLLELDYGDLDLT
+32 LLELDYSDLDLT
-45 LDFGRTDYI
+45 LDFDKTDYI

-63 VARKKLTDD
+63 IARKKLTDD
-72 TMRIINVNEVIE
+72 TMRVINVNEVIE
-84 EVFKV
+84 HVFNV
-89 TGFSDLLNYTGKKQD
+89 TGFTGILNYTEKKQ
-104 ALDCHMSFKALLKK
+104 AAINCHMSFKALLKN
-118 RVNDGLAF
+118 RVNDGTAF
-126 VFSGREYT
+126 IFAEREYT
-134 WEDVDR
+134 WEDIDR
-140 LSQIAADDLSKLGV
+140 LSQIVADDLANCGV
-154 KKGAHVGICSP
+154 KKGTHVGICSP
-165 NSINWIITFFAVQK
+165 NSINWIIAFFAVQK

-194 EVAVLAEIGDI
+194 EIAALAEIGDI

-213 PGITDFGVYSA
+213 PNITDFGIYST
-224 ALLGGRSTVEYM
+224 ALSSGKSTVKYM
-236 YDIGMDVDFTSRLSE
+236 YNIGMDIDFTTRLSE
-251 YDAVKDKYGETYH
+251 YKSVKDKYGEMYH
-264 SDDPSVVIFT
+264 SDDPSVIIYT

-298 SAECNFTNADRAC
+298 SAECNFTSADKSC

-332 GCVSYIPTVSKP
+332 GCVSYIPTLNKP

-354 KCTVFNTVPT
+354 QCTVFNTVPT

-369 IQQPEFTPE
+369 IQQPNFTPE
-378 ALSSLRVSVL
+378 ALSSLRVSAL

-405 PDNHFC
+405 PNNHFC

-418 NAVISMTRYED
+418 NAVISMTRYKD
-429 TVEHVTQTVGRR
+429 TIEHVTQTVGRR

-449 RNPASGEKVKD
+449 RNPANGEKVKD

-468 RSKEMIVCYYR
+468 RSREMIVCYYN
-479 LPIEKQPLDD
+479 LPIEMQPLDH

-528 VADAVAQLPGVADVK
+528 IADAIAQLPTVADVK
-543 VLGVPHEVL
+543 VLGVPHEIL

-561 LKDGKTFDEDAAKQT
+561 LKEGETFDEDTAKQT
-576 LAGKLAKFKIPAY
+576 LAGKLAKYKIPAY
-589 FVVLD
+589 FVVMD

-603 VDAITL
+603 IDAITL
-609 KKDVLSKLGERR
+609 KKDVISKLNKG
-621 SMQS
+621 

>member
-1 MLIVNVNKNGN
+1 MLVINVNKNGN
-12 QVVVS
+12 KVTVA
-17 TEGVIDTQSASKLSD
+17 TEGVIDTETASNLSAT
-32 VLLELDYGDLDLT
+32 LLELDYSNLDLT
-45 LDFGRTDYI
+45 LDFDKTDYI

-72 TMRIINVNEVIE
+72 TMRIINVNEPIE
-84 EVFKV
+84 LVFKV
-89 TGFSDLLNYTGKKQD
+89 TGFSDILNYSGKKQD
-104 ALDCHMSFKALLKK
+104 VVDCHMSFKALLKK
-118 RVNDGLAF
+118 RVNDGKAF
-126 VFSGREYT
+126 VFDGRDYT
-134 WEDVDR
+134 WEDIDR
-140 LSQIAADDLSKLGV
+140 LSQIAADDLAKLGV
-154 KKGAHVGICSP
+154 DKGAHVGICSH
-165 NSINWIITFFAVQK
+165 NSINWIIAFFAVQK
-179 LGAIAILVNHGLKPD
+179 LGAIAILVNYGLKPD
-194 EVAVLAEIGDI
+194 EIATLAEIGDI

-224 ALLGGRSTVEYM
+224 ALLSGKSTIEHM
-236 YDIGMDVDFTSRLSE
+236 YDIGKDVDFTARLSE
-251 YDAVKDKYGETYH
+251 YDAIKDKYSEIYH
-264 SDDPSVVIFT
+264 FDDPSVIIFT

-298 SAECNFTNADRAC
+298 CAECNFSSEDRAC

-332 GCVSYIPTVSKP
+332 GCVEYIPTNNKP

-369 IQQPEFTPE
+369 IQQSNFEPE
-378 ALSSLRVSVL
+378 ALSSLRVSFL
-388 GGSATSESQM
+388 GGSTTSESQM
-398 TMLRSLL
+398 KMLRSLL
-405 PDNHFC
+405 PNNHFC

-418 NAVISMTRYED
+418 NPVISMTRYED
-429 TVEHVTQTVGRR
+429 TFEHVTQTVGRR

-449 RNPASGEKVKD
+449 RSLANGEKVED
-460 GESGEIFI
+460 GEPGEIFI
-468 RSKEMIVCYYR
+468 RSKEMIISYYR

-528 VADAVAQLPGVADVK
+528 IVDAVAQLPGVADVK

-561 LKDGKTFDEDAAKQT
+561 LKEGQTFDEDAARQT
-576 LAGKLAKFKIPAY
+576 MSEKLAKYKVPAY
-589 FVVLD
+589 FVIMD

-603 VDAITL
+603 IDAVTL
-609 KKDVLSKLGERR
+609 KKEILSKLNRE
-621 SMQS
+621 

>member
-1 MLIVNVNKNGN
+1 MLVINVNKNGN
-12 QVVVS
+12 KVTVA
-17 TEGVIDTQSASKLSD
+17 TEGVIDTETASNLSAT
-32 VLLELDYGDLDLT
+32 LLELDYSNLDLT
-45 LDFGRTDYI
+45 LDFDKTDYI

-72 TMRIINVNEVIE
+72 TMRIINVNEPIE
-84 EVFKV
+84 LVFKV
-89 TGFSDLLNYTGKKQD
+89 TGFSDILNYSGKKQD
-104 ALDCHMSFKALLKK
+104 VVDCHMSFKALLKK
-118 RVNDGLAF
+118 RVNDGKAF
-126 VFSGREYT
+126 VFDGRDYT
-134 WEDVDR
+134 WEDIDR
-140 LSQIAADDLSKLGV
+140 LSQIAADDLAKLGV
-154 KKGAHVGICSP
+154 GKGAHVGICSH
-165 NSINWIITFFAVQK
+165 NSINWIIAFFAVQK
-179 LGAIAILVNHGLKPD
+179 LGAIAILVNYGLKPD
-194 EVAVLAEIGDI
+194 EIATLAEIGDI

-224 ALLGGRSTVEYM
+224 ALLSGKSTIEHM
-236 YDIGMDVDFTSRLSE
+236 YDIGKDVDFTARLSE
-251 YDAVKDKYGETYH
+251 YDAIKDKYSEIYH
-264 SDDPSVVIFT
+264 FDDPSVIIFT

-298 SAECNFTNADRAC
+298 CAECNFSSEDRAC

-332 GCVSYIPTVSKP
+332 GCVEYIPTNNKP

-369 IQQPEFTPE
+369 IQQSNFEPE
-378 ALSSLRVSVL
+378 ALSSLRVSFL
-388 GGSATSESQM
+388 GGSTTSESQM
-398 TMLRSLL
+398 KMLRSLL
-405 PDNHFC
+405 PNNHFC

-418 NAVISMTRYED
+418 NPVISMTRYED
-429 TVEHVTQTVGRR
+429 TFEHVTQTVGRR

-449 RNPASGEKVKD
+449 RSLANGEKVED
-460 GESGEIFI
+460 GEPGEIFI
-468 RSKEMIVCYYR
+468 RSKEMIISYYR

-528 VADAVAQLPGVADVK
+528 IADAVAQLPGVADVK

-561 LKDGKTFDEDAAKQT
+561 LKEGQTFDEDAARQT
-576 LAGKLAKFKIPAY
+576 MSEKLAKYKVPAY
-589 FVVLD
+589 FVIMD

-603 VDAITL
+603 IDAITL
-609 KKDVLSKLGERR
+609 KKEILSKLNRE
-621 SMQS
+621 

>member
-1 MLIVNVNKNGN
+1 MLVINVNKNGN
-12 QVVVS
+12 KVTVA
-17 TEGVIDTQSASKLSD
+17 TEGVIDTETASNLSAT
-32 VLLELDYGDLDLT
+32 LLELDYSNLDLT
-45 LDFGRTDYI
+45 LDFDKTDYI

-72 TMRIINVNEVIE
+72 TMRIINVNERIE
-84 EVFKV
+84 FVFKI
-89 TGFSDLLNYTGKKQD
+89 TGFSDILNYSGKKQD
-104 ALDCHMSFKALLKK
+104 VVDCHMSFKALLKK
-118 RVNDGLAF
+118 RVNDGKAF
-126 VFSGREYT
+126 VFDGRDYT
-134 WEDVDR
+134 WEDIDR
-140 LSQIAADDLSKLGV
+140 LSQIAADDLAKLGV
-154 KKGAHVGICSP
+154 DKGAHVGICSH
-165 NSINWIITFFAVQK
+165 NSINWIIAFFAVQK
-179 LGAIAILVNHGLKPD
+179 LGAIAILVNYGLKPD
-194 EVAVLAEIGDI
+194 EIATLAEIGDI

-224 ALLGGRSTVEYM
+224 ALLSGKSTIEHM
-236 YDIGMDVDFTSRLSE
+236 YDIGKDVDFTARLSE
-251 YDAVKDKYGETYH
+251 YDAIKDKYSEIYH
-264 SDDPSVVIFT
+264 FDDPSVIIFT

-298 SAECNFTNADRAC
+298 CAQCNFSSEDRAC

-332 GCVSYIPTVSKP
+332 GCVEYIPTNNKP

-364 MFLAM
+364 MFFAM
-369 IQQPEFTPE
+369 IQQSNFEPE
-378 ALSSLRVSVL
+378 ALSSLRVSFL
-388 GGSATSESQM
+388 GGSTTSESQM
-398 TMLRSLL
+398 KMLRSLL
-405 PDNHFC
+405 PNNHFC

-418 NAVISMTRYED
+418 NPVISMTRYED
-429 TVEHVTQTVGRR
+429 TFEHVTQTVGRR

-449 RNPASGEKVKD
+449 RSLANGEKVED
-460 GESGEIFI
+460 GEPGEIFI
-468 RSKEMIVCYYR
+468 RSKEMIISYYR

-528 VADAVAQLPGVADVK
+528 IADAVAQLPGVADVK

-561 LKDGKTFDEDAAKQT
+561 LKEGQTFDEDAARQT
-576 LAGKLAKFKIPAY
+576 MSEKLAKYKVPAY
-589 FVVLD
+589 FVIMD

-603 VDAITL
+603 IDAITL
-609 KKDVLSKLGERR
+609 KKEILSKLNRE
-621 SMQS
+621 

>member
-1 MLIVNVNKNGN
+1 MLVISVNKNGN
-12 QVVVS
+12 KVTVA
-17 TEGVIDTQSASKLSD
+17 TEGVIDTETASNLSAT
-32 VLLELDYGDLDLT
+32 LLELDYSNLDLT
-45 LDFGRTDYI
+45 LDFDKTDYI

-72 TMRIINVNEVIE
+72 TMRIINVNEPIE
-84 EVFKV
+84 LVFKV
-89 TGFSDLLNYTGKKQD
+89 TGFSDLLNYSGKKQD
-104 ALDCHMSFKALLKK
+104 VVDCHMSFKALLKK
-118 RVNDGLAF
+118 RVNDGKAF
-126 VFSGREYT
+126 VFDGRDYT
-134 WEDVDR
+134 WEDIDR
-140 LSQIAADDLSKLGV
+140 LSQIAADDLAKLGV
-154 KKGAHVGICSP
+154 DKGAHVGICSH
-165 NSINWIITFFAVQK
+165 NSINWIIAFFAVQK
-179 LGAIAILVNHGLKPD
+179 LGAIAILVNYGLKPD
-194 EVAVLAEIGDI
+194 EIATLAEIGDI

-224 ALLGGRSTVEYM
+224 ALLSGKSTIEHM
-236 YDIGMDVDFTSRLSE
+236 YDIGKDVDFTARLSE
-251 YDAVKDKYGETYH
+251 YDAIKDKYSEIYH
-264 SDDPSVVIFT
+264 FDDPSVIIFT

-298 SAECNFTNADRAC
+298 CAECNFSSEDRAC

-332 GCVSYIPTVSKP
+332 GCVEYIPTNNKP

-364 MFLAM
+364 IFLAM
-369 IQQPEFTPE
+369 IQQSNFEPE
-378 ALSSLRVSVL
+378 ALSSLRVSFL
-388 GGSATSESQM
+388 GGSTTSESQM
-398 TMLRSLL
+398 KMLRSLL
-405 PDNHFC
+405 PNNHFC

-418 NAVISMTRYED
+418 NPVISMTRYED
-429 TVEHVTQTVGRR
+429 TFEHVTQTVGRR

-449 RNPASGEKVKD
+449 RSLANGEKVED
-460 GESGEIFI
+460 GEPGEIFI
-468 RSKEMIVCYYR
+468 RSKEMIISYYR

-528 VADAVAQLPGVADVK
+528 IADAVAQLPGVADVK

-561 LKDGKTFDEDAAKQT
+561 LKEGQTFDEDAARQT
-576 LAGKLAKFKIPAY
+576 MSEKLAKYKVPAY
-589 FVVLD
+589 FVIMD

-603 VDAITL
+603 IDAITL
-609 KKDVLSKLGERR
+609 KKEILSKLNRE
-621 SMQS
+621 

>member
-1 MLIVNVNKNGN
+1 MLDVKVQKEGN
-12 QVVVS
+12 RVVVA
-17 TEGVIDTQSASKLSD
+17 TKGVIDTETASQLSE
-32 VLLELDYGDLDLT
+32 VLLGLDYKDLDLT
-45 LDFGRTDYI
+45 IDFDQTEYI
-54 TSAGLRVLL
+54 TSTGLRVLL
-63 VARKKLTDD
+63 VARKKLTDE
-72 TMRIINVNEVIE
+72 TMRIINVNEAIV

-89 TGFSDLLNYTGKKQD
+89 TGFSGILNYSEKKHD
-104 ALDCHMSFKALLKK
+104 LVDCHLSFKAFLRK

-126 VFSGREYT
+126 VFAGREYT
-134 WEDVDR
+134 WEDIDR
-140 LSQIAADDLSKLGV
+140 LSQIVADDLAKAGV
-154 KKGAHVGICSP
+154 KKGSHVGICSP

-179 LGAIAILVNHGLKPD
+179 LGAIALLVNYGLKPD
-194 EVAVLAEIGDI
+194 EIASLAEIGDI

-213 PGITDFGVYSA
+213 PGLTDFGIFSA
-224 ALLGGRSTVEYM
+224 ALLGGTSGITYM
-236 YDIGMDVDFTSRLSE
+236 YDIGMEQDFTKRLPE
-251 YDAVKDKYGETYH
+251 YDAIKDKYSELYH

-283 VLSSSFNILNSVKAI
+283 VLSSSFNLLNSVKAI
-298 SAECNFTNADRAC
+298 SAECNFTKNDRCC

-316 FHVFGFASC
+316 FHVFGFCSC

-332 GCVSYIPTVSKP
+332 GCVAYIPAGNKP
-344 AALIDLIRDN
+344 AMLIDLIRE
-354 KCTVFNTVPT
+354 KQCTVFNTVPT

-369 IQQPEFTPE
+369 IGQPSFTPDS
-378 ALSSLRVSVL
+378 LSSLRVSVL

-398 TMLRSLL
+398 TMFRSLL
-405 PDNHFC
+405 PNNHFC

-429 TVEHVTQTVGRR
+429 TFEHMTQTVGRR
-441 VDGIEIEI
+441 VEGIEIEI
-449 RNPASGEKVKD
+449 RNPATGEKLPD
-460 GESGEIFI
+460 GQPGEIFI

-528 VADAVAQLPGVADVK
+528 IADEVVKLPGVADVK

-552 GEEVAAAIV
+552 GEEVAAAIL
-561 LKDGKTFDEDAAKQT
+561 LKEGETFDEAAAKAT
-576 LAGKLAKFKIPAY
+576 LAGKLAKYKVPAY
-589 FVVLD
+589 FVVMD

-603 VDAITL
+603 IDAITL
-609 KKDVLSKLGERR
+609 KKEVLTKLNKG
-621 SMQS
+621 

>member
-1 MLIVNVNKNGN
+1 MLVINVNKNGN
-12 QVVVS
+12 KVTVA
-17 TEGVIDTQSASKLSD
+17 TEGVIDTETASNLSAT
-32 VLLELDYGDLDLT
+32 LLELDYSNLDLT
-45 LDFGRTDYI
+45 LDFDKTDYI

-72 TMRIINVNEVIE
+72 TMRIINVNERIE
-84 EVFKV
+84 LVFKV
-89 TGFSDLLNYTGKKQD
+89 TGFSDLLNYSGKKQD
-104 ALDCHMSFKALLKK
+104 VVDCHMSFKALLKK
-118 RVNDGLAF
+118 RVNDGKAF
-126 VFSGREYT
+126 VFDGRDYT
-134 WEDVDR
+134 WEDIDR
-140 LSQIAADDLSKLGV
+140 LSQIAADDLAKLGV
-154 KKGAHVGICSP
+154 DKGAHVGICSH
-165 NSINWIITFFAVQK
+165 NSINWIIAFFAVQK
-179 LGAIAILVNHGLKPD
+179 LGAIAILVNYGLKPD
-194 EVAVLAEIGDI
+194 EIATLAEIGDI

-224 ALLGGRSTVEYM
+224 ALLSGKSTIEHM
-236 YDIGMDVDFTSRLSE
+236 YDIGKDVDFTARLSE
-251 YDAVKDKYGETYH
+251 YDAIKDKYSEIYH
-264 SDDPSVVIFT
+264 FDDPSVIIFT

-298 SAECNFTNADRAC
+298 CAECNFSSEDRAC

-332 GCVSYIPTVSKP
+332 GCVEYIPTNNKP

-364 MFLAM
+364 MFFAM
-369 IQQPEFTPE
+369 IQQSNFEPE
-378 ALSSLRVSVL
+378 ALSSLRVSFL
-388 GGSATSESQM
+388 GGSTTSESQM
-398 TMLRSLL
+398 KMLRSLL
-405 PDNHFC
+405 PNNHFC

-418 NAVISMTRYED
+418 NPVISMTRYED
-429 TVEHVTQTVGRR
+429 TFEHVTQTVGRR

-449 RNPASGEKVKD
+449 RSLANGEKVED
-460 GESGEIFI
+460 GEPGEIFI
-468 RSKEMIVCYYR
+468 RSKEMIISYYR

-528 VADAVAQLPGVADVK
+528 IADVVAQLPGVADVK

-561 LKDGKTFDEDAAKQT
+561 LKEGQTFDEDAARQT
-576 LAGKLAKFKIPAY
+576 MSEKLAKYKVPAY
-589 FVVLD
+589 FVIMD

-603 VDAITL
+603 IDAITL
-609 KKDVLSKLGERR
+609 KKEILSKLNRE
-621 SMQS
+621 

>member
-1 MLIVNVNKNGN
+1 MLVINVNKNGN
-12 QVVVS
+12 KVTVA
-17 TEGVIDTQSASKLSD
+17 TEGVIDTETASNLSAT
-32 VLLELDYGDLDLT
+32 LLELDYSNLDLT
-45 LDFGRTDYI
+45 LDFDKTDYI

-72 TMRIINVNEVIE
+72 TMRIINVNEPIE
-84 EVFKV
+84 LVFKV
-89 TGFSDLLNYTGKKQD
+89 TGFSDILNYSGKKQD
-104 ALDCHMSFKALLKK
+104 VVDCHMSFKALLKK
-118 RVNDGLAF
+118 RVNDGKAF
-126 VFSGREYT
+126 VFDGRDYT
-134 WEDVDR
+134 WEDIDR
-140 LSQIAADDLSKLGV
+140 LSQIAADDLAKLGV
-154 KKGAHVGICSP
+154 DKGAHVGICSH
-165 NSINWIITFFAVQK
+165 NSINWIIAFFAVQK
-179 LGAIAILVNHGLKPD
+179 LGAIAILVNYGLKPD
-194 EVAVLAEIGDI
+194 EIATLAEIGDI

-224 ALLGGRSTVEYM
+224 ALLSGKSTIEHM
-236 YDIGMDVDFTSRLSE
+236 YDIGKDVDFTARLSE
-251 YDAVKDKYGETYH
+251 YDAIKDKYSEIYH
-264 SDDPSVVIFT
+264 FDDPSVIIFT

-298 SAECNFTNADRAC
+298 CAECNFSSEDRAC

-332 GCVSYIPTVSKP
+332 GCVEYIPTNNKP

-369 IQQPEFTPE
+369 IQQSNFEPE
-378 ALSSLRVSVL
+378 ALSSLRVSFL
-388 GGSATSESQM
+388 GGSTTSESQM
-398 TMLRSLL
+398 KMLRSLL
-405 PDNHFC
+405 PNNHFC

-418 NAVISMTRYED
+418 NPVISMTRYED
-429 TVEHVTQTVGRR
+429 TFEHVTQTVGRR

-449 RNPASGEKVKD
+449 RSLANGEKVED
-460 GESGEIFI
+460 GEPGEIFI
-468 RSKEMIVCYYR
+468 RSKEMIISYYR

-528 VADAVAQLPGVADVK
+528 IADAVAQLPGVADVK

-561 LKDGKTFDEDAAKQT
+561 LKEGQTFDEDAARQT
-576 LAGKLAKFKIPAY
+576 MSEKLAKYKVPAY
-589 FVVLD
+589 FVIMD

-603 VDAITL
+603 IDAITL
-609 KKDVLSKLGERR
+609 KKRFC
-621 SMQS
+621 QN

>member
-1 MLIVNVNKNGN
+1 MLIVHVNKNGN
-12 QVVVS
+12 RVIVA
-17 TEGVIDTQSASKLSD
+17 TEGVIDTETASNLND
-32 VLLELDYGDLDLT
+32 ALLGLDYGDLDLT
-45 LDFGRTDYI
+45 LDFEKTDYI

-89 TGFSDLLNYTGKKQD
+89 TGFSNFLNYTKKKQD
-104 ALDCHMSFKALLKK
+104 AVNCHMSFKALLKK
-118 RVNDGLAF
+118 RVSDGKAF
-126 VFSGREYT
+126 VFAGREYT

-140 LSQIAADDLSKLGV
+140 LSQIVADDLAKLGV

-179 LGAIAILVNHGLKPD
+179 LGAIAILVNYGLKPD
-194 EVAVLAEIGDI
+194 EIAVLAEIGDI

-213 PGITDFGVYSA
+213 PGLTDFGVYSA

-236 YDIGMDVDFTSRLSE
+236 YDIGMDVDFTSRLFE
-251 YDAVKDKYGETYH
+251 YDAIKDQYGEMYH

-283 VLSSSFNILNSVKAI
+283 VLSSSFNILNSVRAI
-298 SAECNFTNADRAC
+298 SVECNITSADVSC

-316 FHVFGFASC
+316 FHVFGFSSC

-332 GCVSYIPTVSKP
+332 GCVSFIPTINKP

-354 KCTVFNTVPT
+354 QCTIFNTVPT

-369 IQQPEFTPE
+369 IQQPTFTPE

-405 PDNHFC
+405 PNNHFC

-449 RNPASGEKVKD
+449 RNPANGEKVKD
-460 GESGEIFI
+460 GDPGEIFI

-479 LPIEKQPLDD
+479 LPIEMQPLDH

-528 VADAVAQLPGVADVK
+528 IADAVAQLPGVADVK
-543 VLGVPHEVL
+543 VLGIPHEVL

-561 LKDGKTFDEDAAKQT
+561 LKEGETFDADAAKQT
-576 LAGKLAKFKIPAY
+576 LAEKLAKYKIPAY
-589 FVVLD
+589 FVVMD

-603 VDAITL
+603 IDAITL
-609 KKDVLSKLGERR
+609 KKDVLSKLNNNKK
-621 SMQS
+621 